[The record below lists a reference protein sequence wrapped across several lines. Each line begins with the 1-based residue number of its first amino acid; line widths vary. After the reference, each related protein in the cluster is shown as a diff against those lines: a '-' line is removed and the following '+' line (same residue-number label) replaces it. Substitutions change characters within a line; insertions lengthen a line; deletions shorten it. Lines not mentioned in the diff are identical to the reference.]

1 MTERSAQQLKG
12 GRMTTGGCQCGAV
25 RYEFKGEPINEVFCY
40 CTECQQRTGGDKW
53 FGLWVRNDD
62 FTFNEGFEPATFTRK
77 GASGRDVNHHF
88 CSTCGVN
95 VCADM
100 TAGGFYTVTAT
111 SIDGGWPR
119 KPRAA
124 IFVASAPVWAV
135 LPNDI
140 PVYDKLPPM

>member
-1 MTERSAQQLKG
+1 
-12 GRMTTGGCQCGAV
+12 MTTGGCQCGSV
-25 RYEFKGEPINEVFCY
+25 RFEFKGDPINQVFCY

-53 FGLWVRNDD
+53 YGLWVRNGD
-62 FTFNEGFEPATFTRK
+62 FAFTQGHEAATFTRK
-77 GASGRDVNHHF
+77 GASGKDVHHHF

-100 TAGGFYTVTAT
+100 TAGGFYTITAT
-111 SIDGGWPR
+111 SIDGGWNG

-124 IFVASAPVWAV
+124 IFAASAPDWAV